1 MSYLHNGCIG
11 LLLCGLTWSLYAA
24 PATSTDLPP
33 HDQVDTALD
42 HHIGVLNARSQLHIE
57 HANQRRREN
66 GEYEF
71 TLRGGSFEDHF
82 FQTTTDEGYR
92 DWEVALERP
101 FRLPNKMWLDSEIG
115 EEGVARGENAL
126 GDARHEASRTLL
138 RLWFNWQR
146 EHTQVAQW
154 QQQVTILGQQANITE
169 KRIKAGDAPRMEL
182 NQVNATAALA
192 TVSLRQAHLREELAA
207 NELTRQFVAIKL
219 PSEIA
224 SPEPQPITQDLV
236 YWRQLIIKHNHELGL
251 VQAEQRFQAKLAER
265 ARADR
270 MPDPT
275 IGLRYASQL
284 NNNQRI
290 RGVYFSIPL
299 PSGQRSAIAESAEHS
314 AQIATDREQAL
325 RVRLDADI
333 NSAYKQA
340 VNNYQIWQQA
350 RDAAVSLKQ
359 NAELVARAYGL
370 GESSLSESL
379 VARKQSLEA
388 SLSESLARLDANE
401 SRYRLILDAH
411 QLWVD
416 TDHSEGH

>member
-1 MSYLHNGCIG
+1 
-11 LLLCGLTWSLYAA
+11 
-24 PATSTDLPP
+24 
-33 HDQVDTALD
+33 
-42 HHIGVLNARSQLHIE
+42 
-57 HANQRRREN
+57 
-66 GEYEF
+66 
-71 TLRGGSFEDHF
+71 
-82 FQTTTDEGYR
+82 
-92 DWEVALERP
+92 
-101 FRLPNKMWLDSEIG
+101 LPNKMWLDSEIG
-115 EEGVARGENAL
+115 EDGVARGENAL

-192 TVSLRQAHLREELAA
+192 AVSLRQARLREELAA
-207 NELTRQFVAIKL
+207 NELARQFVAIKL

-224 SPEPQPITQDLV
+224 APEPQSITQELE
-236 YWRQLIIKHNHELGL
+236 YWHKLIINHNHELGL

-265 ARADR
+265 ARADKL
-270 MPDPT
+270 PDPT

-290 RGVYFSIPL
+290 RGIYFSIPL

-314 AQIATDREQAL
+314 AQIAADREQAL
-325 RVRLDADI
+325 RTRLDADI

-340 VNNYQIWQQA
+340 VNNFQIWQQA
-350 RDAAVSLKQ
+350 RDASVSLKQ
-359 NAELVARAYGL
+359 NADLVARAYSL
-370 GESSLSESL
+370 GESSLGESL

-401 SRYRLILDAH
+401 ARYRLLLDAH

-416 TDHSEGH
+416 SDRHEGH